1 VAAKYWG
8 IIILIV
14 FLLSV
19 ATQIW
24 LERNNFADSIG
35 VWYTLYS
42 AAIYTIIFAAL
53 LFLVSKIIAYF
64 N

>member
-1 VAAKYWG
+1 MAAKYWG

>member
-1 VAAKYWG
+1 MVAKHWG
-8 IIILIV
+8 ITILIV
-14 FLLSV
+14 FSLSV

-35 VWYTLYS
+35 AWYTLYS
-42 AAIYTIIFAAL
+42 AAIYTIIIAVL
-53 LFLVSKIIAYF
+53 LFLVSKILAYF

>member
-1 VAAKYWG
+1 MAAKYWG
-8 IIILIV
+8 ITILIV
-14 FLLSV
+14 FSLSV

-35 VWYTLYS
+35 AWYTLYS
-42 AAIYTIIFAAL
+42 AAIYTIISAAL
-53 LFLVSKIIAYF
+53 LFLLLKILNYF

>member
-8 IIILIV
+8 ITILIV
-14 FLLSV
+14 FSLSV
-19 ATQIW
+19 VAQIL

-35 VWYTLYS
+35 AWYTLYS
-42 AAIYTIIFAAL
+42 AAIYTIIIAAL
-53 LFLVSKIIAYF
+53 LFLLLKILNYF

>member
-1 VAAKYWG
+1 MAVKYWG
-8 IIILIV
+8 ITLLIV
-14 FLLSV
+14 FSLSV

-35 VWYTLYS
+35 AWYTLYS
-42 AAIYTIIFAAL
+42 AVIYTIIIAAL
-53 LFLVSKIIAYF
+53 LYLGSKILAYF

>member
-1 VAAKYWG
+1 MAAKYWG
-8 IIILIV
+8 ITILIV

-19 ATQIW
+19 VAQIL

-35 VWYTLYS
+35 AWYTLYS
-42 AAIYTIIFAAL
+42 AAIYTIIIATL
-53 LFLVSKIIAYF
+53 LFLILKVLAYF